1 MTTTQ
6 AATLLITLGC
16 LSVGGTAVA
25 DAPADNPR
33 RTPVV
38 EAFEKTH
45 GAVVNISS
53 TKVVEINRSRSPL
66 DFFFQDFDRFLGP
79 RTRRDKSTSV
89 GSGFVIHKN
98 GYIVT
103 NAHVVDRAT
112 DVKITFD
119 DQTSYDAEVVAEDRA
134 HDLALL
140 KIEPKSPLPVLQFGD
155 SSDLM
160 IGETVIAIGNPLGY
174 QHTLTTGVISA
185 TDRDL
190 KLTSARTG
198 QPVVY
203 ANLIQT
209 DAGINPGN
217 SGGPLLN
224 VLGQLIG
231 INTAIRS
238 DAQNIGFAIPINTL
252 KRLLPVMIREQQKN
266 QFSLGLSVDHHR
278 RVTRVLKDSPASRA
292 GMRVGDTV
300 TAVNGQR
307 VESDFDFYMQLLDH
321 QPGQIVSLETQRS
334 GSPRTARIRLQEPP
348 RPDGAKLA
356 TQRLGITLSPLSRV
370 DARRLRLQSNAGLM
384 IDDAERGGPAQREGI
399 AAGDILTAL
408 GGYYVKDLDE
418 VGSILDQAQA
428 GDQIYVRILR
438 LEQGK
443 LHRYYTYVTLR

>member
-1 MTTTQ
+1 
-6 AATLLITLGC
+6 
-16 LSVGGTAVA
+16 
-25 DAPADNPR
+25 
-33 RTPVV
+33 V

-53 TKVVEINRSRSPL
+53 TKVVEINRNRNPL
-66 DFFFQDFDRFLGP
+66 GFFFQDFDRFLGP
-79 RTRRDKSTSV
+79 RTRRYKSTSV

-103 NAHVVDRAT
+103 NAHVVDRTT

-119 DQTSYDAEVVAEDRA
+119 DQSSYDAEVVAEDRE

-140 KIEPKSPLPVLQFGD
+140 KIEPKSPLPVIQFGD

-174 QHTLTTGVISA
+174 QHTLTTGVVSA

-190 KLTSARTG
+190 KLTNARTG

-224 VLGQLIG
+224 VLGELIG

-266 QFSLGLSVDHHR
+266 QFLLGLSVDHHR
-278 RVTRVLKDSPASRA
+278 RVTRVLEGSPASRA

-300 TAVNGQR
+300 TAVNGER

-321 QPGQIVSLETQRS
+321 RPGQVVSLEAQRS
-334 GSPRTARIRLQEPP
+334 GSPRTVQIRLQEPP

-356 TQRLGITLSPLSRV
+356 AERLGITLSPLSQA
-370 DARRLRLQSNAGLM
+370 DAQRLGLRRNAGLM
-384 IDDAERGGPAQREGI
+384 IVDVQSGGTAHREGI

-408 GGYYVKDLDE
+408 GRYYVKDLDE
-418 VGSILDQAQA
+418 VGLILDEAQP

-443 LHRYYTYVTLR
+443 LYRYRTYVTLR

>member
-33 RTPVV
+33 RTLVV

-53 TKVVEINRSRSPL
+53 TRIVEISRSRNPL
-66 DFFFQDFDRFLGP
+66 EFFFQDFDSFLGP
-79 RTRRDKSTSV
+79 RTRRYKSTSV

-103 NAHVVDRAT
+103 NAHVVDRTT

-174 QHTLTTGVISA
+174 EHTLTMGVVSA

-190 KLTSARTG
+190 KLTGARTG

-238 DAQNIGFAIPINTL
+238 DAQNIGFAIPVNTL

-278 RVTRVLKDSPASRA
+278 RVTRVLKDGPASRA
-292 GMRVGDTV
+292 GVRVGDTV
-300 TAVNGQR
+300 TAVNSKR
-307 VESDFDFYMQLLDH
+307 VESDFDFYMQLLGH
-321 QPGQIVSLETQRS
+321 RPGQVVSLEALRS
-334 GSPRTARIRLQEPP
+334 GSRRIARIRLQEPP

-356 TQRLGITLSPLSRV
+356 SEMLGMTLSPLSPQ
-370 DARRLRLQSNAGLM
+370 DARRLRLRSNAGLM
-384 IDDAERGGPAQREGI
+384 IDRVQSSGPAHREGI
-399 AAGDILTAL
+399 AAGDILTRL
-408 GGYYVKDLDE
+408 GRYGVSDLDHI
-418 VGSILDQAQA
+418 GLILDEAQA
-428 GDQIYVRILR
+428 GDQIHVRILR

-443 LHRYYTYVTLR
+443 LYLYYTYVTLR

>member
-1 MTTTQ
+1 MF
-6 AATLLITLGC
+6 LITLAC
-16 LSVGGTAVA
+16 LPASETAKA
-25 DAPADNPR
+25 DSPADNPR
-33 RTPVV
+33 RTLVV
-38 EAFEKTH
+38 DAFEKTH

-53 TKVVEINRSRSPL
+53 TKTVEINRSRGRSPL
-66 DFFFQDFDRFLGP
+66 EFFFQDFDSLLGP
-79 RTRRDKSTSV
+79 RTRRYKTTSV
-89 GSGFVIHKN
+89 GSGFVIHEN

-103 NAHVVDRAT
+103 NAHVVDRTT

-140 KIEPKSPLPVLQFGD
+140 KIETKSPLPVIQFGD

-174 QHTLTTGVISA
+174 QHTLTTGVVSA

-190 KLTSARTG
+190 KLASARTG

-203 ANLIQT
+203 AHLIQT

-238 DAQNIGFAIPINTL
+238 DAQNIGFAIPVNTL

-266 QFSLGLSVDHHR
+266 QFSLGLSIDAHR
-278 RVTRVLKDSPASRA
+278 RVTRILKESPASRA

-300 TAVNGQR
+300 TAVNGER
-307 VESDFDFYMQLLDH
+307 VESDFEFYMQLLDH
-321 QPGQIVSLETQRS
+321 QPGQVVSLEAQRS
-334 GSPRTARIRLQEPP
+334 GSSRTARIRLQEPP

-356 TQRLGITLSPLSRV
+356 AARLGITLSPLSNEN
-370 DARRLRLQSNAGLM
+370 ARRLGLRSNAGLM
-384 IDDAERGGPAQREGI
+384 IKGVQSGSGAQNEGI

-408 GGYYVKDLDE
+408 GRYYVSDLDE
-418 VGSILDQAQA
+418 VGLILDEAQA
-428 GDQIYVRILR
+428 GQQIYVRILR

-443 LHRYYTYVTLR
+443 LYRYKTYLTLR

>member
-1 MTTTQ
+1 MTTTRV
-6 AATLLITLGC
+6 ATFLMVSAC
-16 LSVGGTAVA
+16 LPVGGTAAA
-25 DAPADNPR
+25 DSPADNPR

-79 RTRRDKSTSV
+79 RTRRYKSTSV

-103 NAHVVDRAT
+103 NAHVVDRTT

-185 TDRDL
+185 TNRDL

-278 RVTRVLKDSPASRA
+278 RVTRVLEDSPASRA
-292 GMRVGDTV
+292 GLRVGDTV
-300 TAVNGQR
+300 TAVNGER

-321 QPGQIVSLETQRS
+321 QPGQIVSLETRRS

-370 DARRLRLQSNAGLM
+370 DARRLRLQSNTGLM
-384 IDDAERGGPAQREGI
+384 IDDAERGGPAHREGI

-408 GGYYVKDLDE
+408 GGYYVKDLDG
-418 VGSILDQAQA
+418 VGSILDQAEA

>member
-1 MTTTQ
+1 MTTTRVATFLMTLACLPAGGI
-6 AATLLITLGC
+6 AA
-16 LSVGGTAVA
+16 A

-53 TKVVEINRSRSPL
+53 TKIVEISRSRSPL
-66 DFFFQDFDRFLGP
+66 DFLFQDFDSLRGP
-79 RTRRDKSTSV
+79 RTRRYKSTSV

-103 NAHVVDRAT
+103 NAHVVDRTT

-119 DQTSYDAEVVAEDRA
+119 DQSSYDAEVVAEDRE

-140 KIEPKSPLPVLQFGD
+140 KIEPKSLLPVIQFGD

-190 KLTSARTG
+190 KLANARTG

-224 VLGQLIG
+224 VLGELIG

-278 RVTRVLKDSPASRA
+278 RVTRVLEDSPASRA

-300 TAVNGQR
+300 TAVNGEH
-307 VESDFDFYMQLLDH
+307 VDSDFDFYMRLLGH
-321 QPGQIVSLETQRS
+321 LPGQVVSLEAQRS

-348 RPDGAKLA
+348 RPDGKILA
-356 TQRLGITLSPLSRV
+356 TEKLGITLSPLSQA

-384 IDDAERGGPAQREGI
+384 IDGAESGGPAHREGI
-399 AAGDILTAL
+399 AAGDILTRL
-408 GGYYVKDLDE
+408 GRYGVSDLDE
-418 VGSILDQAQA
+418 VGLILDEAQA
-428 GDQIYVRILR
+428 GEQIYVRILR
-438 LEQGK
+438 LERGK
-443 LHRYYTYVTLR
+443 LYRYYTYVTLR

>member
-1 MTTTQ
+1 MTTTRV
-6 AATLLITLGC
+6 ATFLMVSAC
-16 LSVGGTAVA
+16 LPVGGTAAA
-25 DAPADNPR
+25 DSPADNPR

-79 RTRRDKSTSV
+79 RTRRYKSTSV

-103 NAHVVDRAT
+103 NAHVVDRTT

-278 RVTRVLKDSPASRA
+278 RVTRVLEDSPASRA
-292 GMRVGDTV
+292 GLRVGDTV
-300 TAVNGQR
+300 TAVNGER

-321 QPGQIVSLETQRS
+321 QPGQIVSLETRRS

>member
-1 MTTTQ
+1 MTTTRV
-6 AATLLITLGC
+6 ATLLMTLAC
-16 LSVGGTAVA
+16 LPAGGTARA
-25 DAPADNPR
+25 DSPPDNPR

-66 DFFFQDFDRFLGP
+66 DFFVQDFDRFLGP
-79 RTRRDKSTSV
+79 RTRRYKSTSV

-103 NAHVVDRAT
+103 NAHVVDRTT

-140 KIEPKSPLPVLQFGD
+140 KIEPKSALPVLQFGD

-278 RVTRVLKDSPASRA
+278 RVTRVLEDSPASRA
-292 GMRVGDTV
+292 GLRVGDTV
-300 TAVNGQR
+300 TAVNGER

-321 QPGQIVSLETQRS
+321 RPGQIVSLETQRS

-356 TQRLGITLSPLSRV
+356 TERLGITLSPLSRA
-370 DARRLRLQSNAGLM
+370 DARRLGLRSNAGLM
-384 IDDAERGGPAQREGI
+384 IDGAQSGGPAHREGI
-399 AAGDILTAL
+399 AAGDILTRL
-408 GGYYVKDLDE
+408 GRYGVSDLDDI
-418 VGSILDQAQA
+418 GLILDEAQA
-428 GDQIYVRILR
+428 GDQIHVRILR

-443 LHRYYTYVTLR
+443 LYLYYTYVTLR

>member
-1 MTTTQ
+1 M
-6 AATLLITLGC
+6 
-16 LSVGGTAVA
+16 
-25 DAPADNPR
+25 
-33 RTPVV
+33 
-38 EAFEKTH
+38 
-45 GAVVNISS
+45 
-53 TKVVEINRSRSPL
+53 
-66 DFFFQDFDRFLGP
+66 
-79 RTRRDKSTSV
+79 
-89 GSGFVIHKN
+89 
-98 GYIVT
+98 
-103 NAHVVDRAT
+103 
-112 DVKITFD
+112 
-119 DQTSYDAEVVAEDRA
+119 
-134 HDLALL
+134 
-140 KIEPKSPLPVLQFGD
+140 
-155 SSDLM
+155 
-160 IGETVIAIGNPLGY
+160 
-174 QHTLTTGVISA
+174 
-185 TDRDL
+185 
-190 KLTSARTG
+190 
-198 QPVVY
+198 
-203 ANLIQT
+203 
-209 DAGINPGN
+209 
-217 SGGPLLN
+217 
-224 VLGQLIG
+224 LGQLIG

>member
-33 RTPVV
+33 RTLVV

-53 TKVVEINRSRSPL
+53 TRIVEISRSRSPL
-66 DFFFQDFDRFLGP
+66 EFFFQDFDSFLGP
-79 RTRRDKSTSV
+79 RTRRYKSTSV

-103 NAHVVDRAT
+103 NAHVVDRTT

-174 QHTLTTGVISA
+174 EHTLTMGVVSA

-190 KLTSARTG
+190 KLTGARTG

-231 INTAIRS
+231 INTAIR
-238 DAQNIGFAIPINTL
+238 
-252 KRLLPVMIREQQKN
+252 
-266 QFSLGLSVDHHR
+266 
-278 RVTRVLKDSPASRA
+278 
-292 GMRVGDTV
+292 
-300 TAVNGQR
+300 
-307 VESDFDFYMQLLDH
+307 
-321 QPGQIVSLETQRS
+321 
-334 GSPRTARIRLQEPP
+334 
-348 RPDGAKLA
+348 
-356 TQRLGITLSPLSRV
+356 
-370 DARRLRLQSNAGLM
+370 
-384 IDDAERGGPAQREGI
+384 
-399 AAGDILTAL
+399 
-408 GGYYVKDLDE
+408 
-418 VGSILDQAQA
+418 
-428 GDQIYVRILR
+428 
-438 LEQGK
+438 
-443 LHRYYTYVTLR
+443 